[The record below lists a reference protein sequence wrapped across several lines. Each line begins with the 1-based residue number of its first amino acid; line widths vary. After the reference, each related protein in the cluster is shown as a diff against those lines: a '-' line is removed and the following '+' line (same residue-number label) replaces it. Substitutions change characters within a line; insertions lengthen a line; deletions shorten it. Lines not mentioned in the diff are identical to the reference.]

1 MSIQSNIDE
10 IRKRMADACQRS
22 GRSIDSVQLIA
33 VTKTLEPDTMLKAIE
48 YGARVVGEN
57 KVQEILRKFDAIPSD
72 VQWHLIGHLQT
83 NKVRQI
89 LDYVVLIHSVDSV
102 SLATEIQKRAEKSSR
117 IVDIL
122 IEVNVA
128 QEESKHGLKLGDV
141 EPLLREIESMKNI
154 RVCGLMTV
162 APFTDDP
169 EDVRIYFKEL
179 KQLFDHLKG
188 VKLENVKMEILSM
201 GMTNDY
207 EVAIEEGAT
216 LIRVGT
222 GIFGERDYHL

>member
-1 MSIQSNIDE
+1 
-10 IRKRMADACQRS
+10 
-22 GRSIDSVQLIA
+22 
-33 VTKTLEPDTMLKAIE
+33 
-48 YGARVVGEN
+48 VVGEN
-57 KVQEILRKFDAIPSD
+57 KVQEILRKYDAIPDD

-89 LDYVVLIHSVDSV
+89 LDHVALIHSVDSV
-102 SLATEIQKRAEKSSR
+102 HLASEIQKRAEKSGR
-117 IVDIL
+117 IVDSL

-141 EPLLREIESMKNI
+141 EPLLREIEAMKNI
-154 RVCGLMTV
+154 RICGLMTV

-201 GMTNDY
+201 GMTNDF

-222 GIFGERDYHL
+222 GIFGERDYHQ